1 MPNDE
6 ILRSWRTLD
15 RKILSLSEQELW
27 DLLKLEHSTAR
38 RRLFVARI
46 FGRANKLRGTRELKE
61 YLKGSA

>member
-15 RKILSLSEQELW
+15 RYILKLTEKELW
-27 DLLKLEHSTAR
+27 DLLRLEHSTAR
-38 RRLFVARI
+38 RRLFIARI

-61 YLKGSA
+61 YLKGSV